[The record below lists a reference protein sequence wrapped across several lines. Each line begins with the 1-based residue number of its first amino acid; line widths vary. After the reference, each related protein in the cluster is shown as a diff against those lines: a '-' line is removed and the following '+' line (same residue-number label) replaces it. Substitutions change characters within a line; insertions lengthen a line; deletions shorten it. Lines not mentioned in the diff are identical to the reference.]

1 MPYDCGMAGKLSDVA
16 KKAGVSE
23 ATVSRVLN
31 GKPGISEATR
41 ATVLTAL
48 DVMGYERPTQLRGE
62 RARLIG
68 LVLPELQNPIFP
80 ALAEVVG
87 GALAQRGFTAVLC
100 TRTTGG
106 LSEAD
111 YVDMLLERQ
120 VSGMVFGGGQ
130 YAEADA
136 PHEHYHR
143 LLDLRLPVVLVN
155 AAADHL
161 DFPRVSTDDAVAVEQ
176 AFGHLVSLGHENIGI
191 ILGPPDHMP
200 SRRKL
205 EAFLAAAD
213 KAGLPAPRNL
223 VERMMFSIEGGQVAA
238 SRLIKQ
244 GATGIVCASDP
255 LALGAVRAVR
265 RAGLQVPLDV
275 SVVGY
280 DDSAMMNCTDPP
292 LTTVRQPL
300 EAIGRAA
307 VAMLTGQIEG
317 FEVTAEE
324 LLFEPELV
332 VRGSTG
338 PAAPPATSTAGSA
351 ASVGAV

>member
-1 MPYDCGMAGKLSDVA
+1 MPGKLSDVA

-31 GKPGISEATR
+31 DKPGISASTR
-41 ATVLTAL
+41 AAVLTAL

-106 LSEAD
+106 MSEAD

-136 PHEHYHR
+136 PHSHYLR
-143 LLDLRLPVVLVN
+143 LLELRLPVVLVN
-155 AAADHL
+155 AASENL

-176 AFGHLVSLGHENIGI
+176 AFGHLTSLGHERIGL

-200 SRRKL
+200 SRRKQ
-205 EAFLAAAD
+205 EALQIAAER
-213 KAGLPAPRNL
+213 AGVALPAGR
-223 VERMMFSIEGGQVAA
+223 VEHTMFSIEGGQVAA
-238 SRLIKQ
+238 SRLLKQ
-244 GATGIVCASDP
+244 GVTGIVCASDP
-255 LALGAVRAVR
+255 IALGAVRAVR
-265 RAGLQVPLDV
+265 RAGLRVPQDV

-280 DDSAMMNCTDPP
+280 DDSAFMNCTDPP

-307 VAMLTGQIEG
+307 VAMLVGQIDG
-317 FEVTAEE
+317 IPVTAEE

-338 PAAPPATSTAGSA
+338 PAPSGS
-351 ASVGAV
+351 